1 MSGIN
6 DLWSELCDEGLALSD
21 HSSEHVSKIMGIM
34 EKHLFYAFDDGRRS
48 AIEECAERFTQFDID
63 RIRMDVGRTP
73 TEVLRRW
80 AGRLHDMQPNSH
92 YHADCIEFELAEI
105 GRVIERRTLQ
115 DLELDRKRYEAR
127 AGAS

>member
-48 AIEECAERFTQFDID
+48 AIEECAEIASDAFCNGETDQCAD
-63 RIRMDVGRTP
+63 RIRQLLP
-73 TEVLRRW
+73 E
-80 AGRLHDMQPNSH
+80 
-92 YHADCIEFELAEI
+92 EL
-105 GRVIERRTLQ
+105 
-115 DLELDRKRYEAR
+115 
-127 AGAS
+127 